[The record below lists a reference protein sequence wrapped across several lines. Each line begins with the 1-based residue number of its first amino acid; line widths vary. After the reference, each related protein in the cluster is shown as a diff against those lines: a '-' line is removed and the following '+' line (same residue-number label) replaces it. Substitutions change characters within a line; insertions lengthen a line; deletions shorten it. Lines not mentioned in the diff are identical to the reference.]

1 MVYSGVS
8 VVGVKP
14 FVLMVLGS
22 TLVGALAPVIG
33 IGVFMLLQS
42 I

>member
-1 MVYSGVS
+1 MSSGVS
-8 VVGVKP
+8 VVSVKP

-22 TLVGALAPVIG
+22 ALASALAPVIG
-33 IGVFMLLQS
+33 IGLFMLLQS